1 MYISKGF
8 VSINKHIVSSYSS
21 KNIVMIGMEGQ
32 NKPKNV
38 LCTVFLTLLFKN
50 IFNFC
55 FCRLNLGVA
64 LVLIVWFWVYW
75 DCCFC
80 PLLAE
85 TIGLWVQVLTAYWI
99 FKTKCLLTPTLPQN
113 SKCYLFLYLLLARL
127 QDPMRRWSTWQP
139 SWLCTIFY
147 FMSITTV

>member
-1 MYISKGF
+1 M
-8 VSINKHIVSSYSS
+8 SSYCS

-32 NKPKNV
+32 NKPKTV
-38 LCTVFLTLLFKN
+38 LCTVFLTLLLKN

-55 FCRLNLGVA
+55 FCRLKLGVA
-64 LVLIVWFWVYW
+64 LVLIGWFWVYW
-75 DCCFC
+75 DCCLPIVSWNHR
-80 PLLAE
+80 PLRSGSY
-85 TIGLWVQVLTAYWI
+85 GLLDLQ
-99 FKTKCLLTPTLPQN
+99 KKCLLTPTLPQN

-127 QDPMRRWSTWQP
+127 QDPKRRFSTWQP